1 MPTQTFA
8 TRTRLTRA
16 ALALLLLSLAAL
28 APARASAQSLS
39 QNDPDRQTAFELFQ
53 NQKFVD
59 SLPLL
64 ERLAA
69 KYPEDGPVVGRY
81 GIALFVTTQSLT
93 DSAQRKQ
100 RLARARAALVRGKEL
115 GLGPGLPADLVD
127 NMIAS
132 LQPDGSESNPQ
143 KFSENAEADAAMRE
157 GEAAFAREDYDA
169 ALRSYGRALQLD
181 PKLYDAALFSGDAH
195 LQRGEFDQARQDYAR
210 AAAIN
215 PERETAYRYSGNS
228 FMRQARLDEARD
240 RYVEAVIAEPYNSYV
255 WRNGLARWADAKGV
269 HLGHPKIEPMSSVSP
284 LKDNQTT
291 ITIDPKAGGKDD
303 GTSAWMMYGIA
314 RAAWTVNNNERFR
327 KQYPSEKVYRHS
339 LAEEADALHRVVEGV
354 RQQTKDGKIKQLD
367 PALAELVRLDDA
379 GLLEAYVLFARADEG
394 IAQDYA
400 AYRKTGRDKLRRY
413 LVEYVAS
420 GRY

>member
-39 QNDPDRQTAFELFQ
+39 QNDPDRQAAFELFQ

-81 GIALFVTTQSLT
+81 GIALFVTAQSLT
-93 DSAQRKQ
+93 DPAQRKQ

-132 LQPDGSESNPQ
+132 LQPDGSEANPQ

-157 GEAAFAREDYDA
+157 GEAAFAREEYDA
-169 ALRSYGRALQLD
+169 ALRSYERALQLD

-195 LQRGEFDQARQDYAR
+195 LQRGEFDQARQDYA
-210 AAAIN
+210 
-215 PERETAYRYSGNS
+215 
-228 FMRQARLDEARD
+228 
-240 RYVEAVIAEPYNSYV
+240 
-255 WRNGLARWADAKGV
+255 
-269 HLGHPKIEPMSSVSP
+269 
-284 LKDNQTT
+284 
-291 ITIDPKAGGKDD
+291 
-303 GTSAWMMYGIA
+303 
-314 RAAWTVNNNERFR
+314 
-327 KQYPSEKVYRHS
+327 
-339 LAEEADALHRVVEGV
+339 
-354 RQQTKDGKIKQLD
+354 
-367 PALAELVRLDDA
+367 
-379 GLLEAYVLFARADEG
+379 
-394 IAQDYA
+394 
-400 AYRKTGRDKLRRY
+400 
-413 LVEYVAS
+413 
-420 GRY
+420 